1 MIQPDAIVFD
11 LDGTL
16 WDTSAACAEAWNRV
30 LRRHEI
36 SFREIVADD
45 VRKVTGKP
53 HDLCIRE
60 TFATLPAAQIEL
72 LSEETGEE
80 DNVVIKER
88 GGHVYPGVGEGLRA
102 LADRY
107 KLFIVSNCQ
116 RGYIENFL
124 AQTGFHALIKDFECW
139 GNTGRPKTE
148 NLRDLIARN
157 HLQRPAY
164 VGDAEGDRVAARA
177 CAVPF
182 VFARYG
188 FGVCTDFDRAVDSF
202 DELARGFLAEAAPLR
217 A

>member
-60 TFATLPAAQIEL
+60 TFAALPEAQIEL

-88 GGHVYPGVGEGLRA
+88 GGNVYPGVGEGLRA

-116 RGYIENFL
+116 QGYIENFL
-124 AQTGFHALIKDFECW
+124 AQTGFHSLFQDFECW

-157 HLQRPAY
+157 GLQNPAY

-182 VFARYG
+182 VFVRYG
-188 FGVCTDFDRAVDSF
+188 FGACTDFDRAVDSF
-202 DELARGFLAEAAPLR
+202 DELARGFLGEPASLR